1 LSQSNILIIDDN
13 RDMADGLGMILED
26 QGYQV
31 TLAYNG
37 RDGIGAFNAG
47 HFDVVL
53 VDFKLPDMNGVAV
66 LRQLHEKD
74 PQVRVIVMTGY
85 HVEQLLA
92 EAIDDGPVEILRKPL
107 EIGPVIKIL
116 DRIQKENIILVV
128 DDAPDAANRLSGQLI
143 AQGIKILLA
152 HNAREAVAGV
162 ISSPVEVLVLDLR
175 LPVTYGLEVYLGLRQ
190 RGHTVKTLIVTGYA
204 DDESGMVDSLRSTA
218 VTGCLFKPFRP
229 EQMLRVIKRLMGRQG
244 CLN

>member
-1 LSQSNILIIDDN
+1 MSQSNILIIDDN

-26 QGYQV
+26 EGYQV

-37 RDGIGAFNAG
+37 RDGIGIFNAG
-47 HFDVVL
+47 HFDMVL

-74 PQVRVIVMTGY
+74 PQVRVIVITGY

-92 EAIDDGPVEILRKPL
+92 EAIDDGSVEVLRKPL

-116 DRIQKENIILVV
+116 DRIQKENIILIV
-128 DDAPDAANRLSGQLI
+128 DDDPDAANRVTAQLTD
-143 AQGIKILLA
+143 QGIKTLLA
-152 HNAREAVAGV
+152 GNAREAVAGV

-175 LPVTYGLEVYLGLRQ
+175 LPVTYGLEVYLELRQ

-204 DDESGMVDSLRSTA
+204 DDESGTVDSLRSTA
-218 VTGCLFKPFRP
+218 VTGCLFKPLRP
-229 EQMLRVIKRLMGRQG
+229 EQMLRVVKQIMEH
-244 CLN
+244 

>member
-26 QGYQV
+26 EGYQV

-37 RDGIGAFNAG
+37 RDGIGIFNAG
-47 HFDVVL
+47 HFDVAL

-66 LRQLHEKD
+66 LRQLHQKD
-74 PQVRVIVMTGY
+74 PQVRVIMITGY

-92 EAIDDGPVEILRKPL
+92 EAIDDGTVEVLRKPL
-107 EIGPVIKIL
+107 EIGSVIKIL
-116 DRIQKENIILVV
+116 NRIQKENIILIV
-128 DDAPDAANRLSGQLI
+128 DDDPDAANRVTAQLTD
-143 AQGIKILLA
+143 QGIKTLLA
-152 HNAREAVAGV
+152 GNAREAVAGV

-175 LPVTYGLEVYLGLRQ
+175 LPVTYGLEVYLELGQ
-190 RGHTVKTLIVTGYA
+190 CGHTVKTLIVTGYA
-204 DDESGMVDSLRSTA
+204 DDESGTVDSLRSTA

-229 EQMLRVIKRLMGRQG
+229 EQMLRVVKQIMAH
-244 CLN
+244 

>member
-1 LSQSNILIIDDN
+1 
-13 RDMADGLGMILED
+13 MADGLGMILED

>member
-26 QGYQV
+26 EGYQV

-37 RDGIGAFNAG
+37 RDGIGIFNAG

-66 LRQLHEKD
+66 LRQLHKKD
-74 PQVRVIVMTGY
+74 PQVRIIVITGY

-92 EAIDDGPVEILRKPL
+92 EAIDDGTVEVLRKPL

-116 DRIQKENIILVV
+116 DRIQKENIILIV
-128 DDAPDAANRLSGQLI
+128 DDDPDAAKRVTAQLTD
-143 AQGIKILLA
+143 QGIKTLLA
-152 HNAREAVAGV
+152 GNAREAVDGV
-162 ISSPVEVLVLDLR
+162 ISTPVEVLVLDLR
-175 LPVTYGLEVYLGLRQ
+175 LPVTYGLEVYLELRQ

-204 DDESGMVDSLRSTA
+204 DDESGTVDSLRSTA

-229 EQMLRVIKRLMGRQG
+229 EQMLHVVKQIMEH
-244 CLN
+244 